1 MFKIAI
7 NIYCSCK
14 VREVKFQQVAAH
26 VGVRGDERVDELA
39 KRAVRKRK
47 IEMQVSINKAE
58 VKCVVWGKK
67 HLKVTGRVDREGRG
81 GHLQIQSVKVTRVGS
96 GNRRE
101 EIVLTRLRLRA

>member
-14 VREVKFQQVAAH
+14 VREVKFQRVAAH

-58 VKCVVWGKK
+58 VKCVVWEKK
-67 HLKVTGRVDREGRG
+67 TFKSDRKSGQRGERRASPNSKCQSHLGR
-81 GHLQIQSVKVTRVGS
+81 
-96 GNRRE
+96 
-101 EIVLTRLRLRA
+101 